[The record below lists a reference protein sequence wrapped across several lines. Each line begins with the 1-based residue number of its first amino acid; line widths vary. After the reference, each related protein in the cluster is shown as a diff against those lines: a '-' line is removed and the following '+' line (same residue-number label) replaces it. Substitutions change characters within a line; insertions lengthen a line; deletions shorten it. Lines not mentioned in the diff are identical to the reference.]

1 MNAAVFYATVF
12 LVNFAV
18 VSRMLRH
25 SRSKQQQG
33 GGSGVPIIH
42 EEGVGPL
49 RVALKRRFPPKKDPQ
64 PIEMAQ
70 MGEVSGGV
78 PSAR

>member
-1 MNAAVFYATVF
+1 MN
-12 LVNFAV
+12 LAV
-18 VSRMLRH
+18 VSRMLRR
-25 SRSKQQQG
+25 SRSKERQG
-33 GGSGVPIIH
+33 IGSGVPIIH

-64 PIEMAQ
+64 PMEVAQ